1 MFGIIL
7 CIAFAIL
14 QETDYLSFRLSRWL
28 LDPLFKFEQVIVV
41 WVVLNLSGFDVLLLF
56 ILVVTVNCLKFIL
69 FRF

>member
-14 QETDYLSFRLSRWL
+14 QEADYLSFRLSRWL

-41 WVVLNLSGFDVLLLF
+41 WVV
-56 ILVVTVNCLKFIL
+56 
-69 FRF
+69 